1 MTWIGC
7 KQVKIVRRQ
16 SCLDLLMDQKCG
28 KVTKD
33 DGKTLAQKI
42 RITELPFTKTKM
54 DLKVT
59 VSGTG
64 EN

>member
-16 SCLDLLMDQKCG
+16 SYLDLLMDQKCG

-33 DGKTLAQKI
+33 DGKTLAQEI
-42 RITELPFTKTKM
+42 RITELPFTKNKM